1 MAKNRYTGQYF
12 FRFMGMR
19 GLEPI
24 GHGAPA
30 APINGADQPLFRQI
44 EMALGMGARRDSDGH
59 SNHPLI

>member
-1 MAKNRYTGQYF
+1 
-12 FRFMGMR
+12 MGMR